1 MPMRRD
7 DVRTTNHSIE
17 RALGRVGGFEN
28 PADASGWLRRA
39 WAEGTK
45 LPGRYARSLG
55 RRRTPRRRRKGD
67 PIFRV
72 YGDVVLVG
80 RGRLVITC
88 WRLDDDALAAVF
100 VWVAMGIW
108 VPPTRGMA
116 S

>member
-1 MPMRRD
+1 MPMFRNN
-7 DVRTTNHSIE
+7 VRTTNHSIE
-17 RALGRVGGFEN
+17 RALGRVGGFES
-28 PADASGWLRRA
+28 PAAAATWLRRA
-39 WAEGTK
+39 WAEGMK

-55 RRRTPRRRRKGD
+55 RRRSPRRRRKED

-88 WRLDDDALAAVF
+88 WRLNNDALASVF
-100 VWVAMGIW
+100 VWVALGIW
-108 VPPTRGMA
+108 VPPARRMA